1 MSNVIQFP
9 TVKTKVHILKFKCPA
24 IVKMSKEPNNDITLE
39 LNRISE
45 THSQGTAWIPAV
57 NVTEAKKKL
66 HKLLQ
71 VSEWID

>member
-1 MSNVIQFP
+1 MSNIIQFP
-9 TVKTKVHILKFKCPA
+9 GVKSKVHILKFKCPA

-45 THSQGTAWIPAV
+45 THSQGTAWVPAV
-57 NVTEAKKKL
+57 NENEAKKKL

-71 VSEWID
+71 VSEWLD

>member
-9 TVKTKVHILKFKCPA
+9 NVKPKVHILKFKCPA
-24 IVKMSKEPNNDITLE
+24 VFKMNKGQNNDITLE

-45 THSQGTAWIPAV
+45 TQSQGTAWVPAV

>member
-9 TVKTKVHILKFKCPA
+9 NVKAKVHILKFKCPA

-45 THSQGTAWIPAV
+45 GTAWIPAV